1 MLIAIEGVD
10 LTGKSTL
17 AAELAE
23 AWGASV
29 AHAGPPVFGSLVE
42 YEDPLAPYDPLGD
55 HHIVLDRWHV
65 GEYVWPAIFRRP
77 TDLCDPAVRR
87 HVEMFMCS
95 RGCTVVYATRDYTS
109 LHEALGDSDE
119 PLRPSHLARA
129 LEMFDDALNE
139 GHNRGF
145 VYDHDHALRHL
156 GPHDLAFV
164 AGQAAEDVWPLH
176 ATTPAWI
183 GHPDPRYAIAV
194 SGHSDGLPGRD
205 GPGLDPTVAHLL
217 RSLPERAWR
226 GFALVETQGLAPE
239 TFMRWA
245 ANADPRGWITVGN
258 DAYDLMRAVE
268 PFRHMHVPYGSTTLG
283 DLPGAVKRWMKEDT
297 DW

>member
-29 AHAGPPVFGSLVE
+29 THAGPPSYGSLVE
-42 YEDPLAPYDPLGD
+42 YEDPLALYDPLGD
-55 HHIVLDRWHV
+55 EHVVLDRWHV

-95 RGCTVVYATRDYTS
+95 RGCTVVYTTRDYVS

-129 LEMFDDALNE
+129 LELFDDALNE

-145 VYDHDHALRHL
+145 VFDHDHERRRLE
-156 GPHDLAFV
+156 PHDLSFV
-164 AGQAAEDVWPLH
+164 AGQASEDVWPLH
-176 ATTPAWI
+176 AVTPAWI
-183 GHPDPRYAIAV
+183 GHPEPRYVIAV
-194 SGHSDGLPGRD
+194 SGHSDLLPGRD

-226 GFALVETQGLAPE
+226 GFALVEVGRMSEDQLRSFALA
-239 TFMRWA
+239 
-245 ANADPRGWITVGN
+245 ADPRGWITVGDEAN
-258 DAYDLMRAVE
+258 EMVREVE
-268 PFRHMHVPYGSTTLG
+268 PFRHMPVPYGSMTLG
-283 DLPGAVKRWMKEDT
+283 DLPGAVKTWMKEDT